1 MKKILVTGS
10 AGFIGSHLTE
20 ALVKNN
26 YKVKAL
32 VHYNSFRSIGNLNF
46 VNKSV
51 LKDIEIIFGNVE
63 DFSFMK
69 KISRGIDIIMHL
81 AALIGIPYSYEAV
94 SSYIDTN
101 IIGAQNILQAA
112 LENNVGQVIHTSTSE
127 VYGSAEYIP
136 IDEKHPQKAQS
147 PYSATKIAADK
158 LAESYWRSF
167 GLPVSIIRPFNTY
180 GPRQSARAVIPTIIM
195 QIIHKVPKV
204 FIGSDFP
211 IRDFTYV
218 DDTVRAF
225 ISLIGNKKSIGQV
238 INVGSGKGISVK
250 ELGDLICNVLRNK
263 KIKITSVKERIRPQ
277 KSEVERLV
285 CNNKKAKE
293 LLGWQPK
300 VNLEAGLKK
309 VIQFINENKEYYR
322 EKEYVK

>member
-69 KISRGIDIIMHL
+69 KISKGTDVIMHL

-101 IIGAQNILQAA
+101 IIGTQNILQAA

-136 IDEKHPQKAQS
+136 IDERHPLKGQS

-158 LAESYWRSF
+158 LAESYWCSF

-195 QIIHKVPKV
+195 QTINNKGKVL
-204 FIGSDFP
+204 IGSDFP
-211 IRDFTYV
+211 VRDFTYV
-218 DDTVRAF
+218 DDMVRAF
-225 ISLIGNKKSIGQV
+225 ISLIGNKKSVGQV
-238 INVGSGKGISVK
+238 INIGFGKGVSVK
-250 ELGDLICNVLRNK
+250 ELSGIICNVLGNK
-263 KIKITSVKERIRPQ
+263 KIKITSVKERIRPE
-277 KSEVERLV
+277 KSEVRRLV

-309 VIQFINENKEYYR
+309 VIQFINENKEHYR

>member
-10 AGFIGSHLTE
+10 AGFIGSHLVE
-20 ALVKNN
+20 ALVINN

-46 VNKSV
+46 VNKNI
-51 LKDIEIIFGNVE
+51 LKEMEIVFGNVE
-63 DFSFMK
+63 DFNFMK
-69 KISRGIDIIMHL
+69 KISKGTDVIMHL

-94 SSYIDTN
+94 SSYINTN
-101 IIGAQNILQAA
+101 IIGAENILQAA

-136 IDEKHPQKAQS
+136 IDERHPLKGQS

-180 GPRQSARAVIPTIIM
+180 GPRQSARAIIPTIIM
-195 QIIHKVPKV
+195 QIIHKVPRV

-225 ISLIGNKKSIGQV
+225 ISMIGNKESIGQV
-238 INVGSGKGISVK
+238 INIGSGKGISVK
-250 ELGDLICNVLRNK
+250 QLTELISDILRNK
-263 KIKITSVKERIRPQ
+263 KIKIISVKERIRPQ

-285 CNNKKAKE
+285 CDNKKAKK

-300 VNLEAGLKK
+300 INLESGLKR
-309 VIQFINENKEYYR
+309 VIQFINENKEYYQ
-322 EKEYVK
+322 EKEYVR

>member
-10 AGFIGSHLTE
+10 SGFIGSHLAE
-20 ALVKNN
+20 ALVRKN
-26 YKVKAL
+26 YKVRAL
-32 VHYNSFRSIGNLNF
+32 VHYNSFRNIGNLNF
-46 VNKSV
+46 VNKSI
-51 LKDIEIIFGNVE
+51 LKEIEIIFGNIE
-63 DFSFMK
+63 DFNFMK
-69 KISRGIDIIMHL
+69 KISKGTDVIMHL

-94 SSYIDTN
+94 SSYINTN
-101 IIGAQNILQAA
+101 IRGTQNILQAA
-112 LENNVGQVIHTSTSE
+112 LENDVGQVIHTSTSE

-136 IDEKHPQKAQS
+136 IDERHPLKGQS

-158 LAESYWRSF
+158 LAESYWCSF

-180 GPRQSARAVIPTIIM
+180 GPRQSARAIIPTIIM
-195 QIIHKVPKV
+195 QTIHNGPRV

-211 IRDFTYV
+211 IRDFTYI

-225 ISLIGNKKSIGQV
+225 FSMIGNKKSIGQA
-238 INVGSGKGISVK
+238 INVGFGKGISIK
-250 ELGDLICNVLRNK
+250 ELSGIICNVLRDR

-285 CNNKKAKE
+285 CNNRKAKE
-293 LLGWQPK
+293 ILDWQPR

-309 VIQFINENKEYYR
+309 VIQFINENKEHYR